1 MITDYSQ
8 AIAEFV
14 SATGCSCDTASALLA
29 AHGWCLQPALAEALG
44 FDAEAAADQER
55 SDRAVAAALE
65 AEGRLQ
71 AEPTDAREF
80 VGRADLDQDFAAAL
94 AAADGGPDVSM
105 REQEQLLLLQ
115 EQSRRDVA
123 IAEREQF
130 DLLRAFEQQKQVM
143 SPGQSQQAVSLSIA
157 AVEVRDFLDSARLPQ
172 FFDSFVAHGYD
183 EMAVVKQMSS
193 EDMDEVG
200 LKGGHKIKFREAL
213 KATEQV
219 AKSELEAPIGGLNG
233 ESSCAAQP
241 SPECVPSASHVSV
254 GIDAVRSDELASS
267 PSPGFSQSVPQGSI
281 DSTPKEALCAE
292 LNGQEP
298 AESPE
303 GGDSHD
309 RGRQGRQ
316 SRGGAEGLLALA
328 RGRTRSQQ
336 RRVIKDGRITFV
348 DE

>member
-1 MITDYSQ
+1 MLADRSQ

-14 SATGCSCDTASALLA
+14 SATGCSCETASALLA

-44 FDAEAAADQER
+44 FDAEAAVDQER

-71 AEPTDAREF
+71 AEPTDARVF
-80 VGRADLDQDFAAAL
+80 VGRADLDRDFAAAL
-94 AAADGGPDVSM
+94 AAADGGPEVSM

-115 EQSRRDVA
+115 EQRRRDDA
-123 IAEREQF
+123 IAEREQL
-130 DLLRAFEQQKQVM
+130 DLLRAFEQQKQVT
-143 SPGQSQQAVSLSIA
+143 SPERSQQAVSLSMA
-157 AVEVRDFLDSARLPQ
+157 ALEVRDFLDSARLSQ

-213 KATEQV
+213 KAMEQV
-219 AKSELEAPIGGLNG
+219 AKSELEAPIGNLSC
-233 ESSCAAQP
+233 ESSRAVQP
-241 SPECVPSASHVSV
+241 SPEGVRFASHVSV
-254 GIDAVRSDELASS
+254 GIDAVRFDELASS
-267 PSPGFSQSVPQGSI
+267 PSPGSSQSVPQGLI
-281 DSTPKEALCAE
+281 DNAPREALCAE
-292 LNGQEP
+292 LSGHEP
-298 AESPE
+298 AESPQ

-316 SRGGAEGLLALA
+316 GRGGAEGLLALA

-336 RRVIKDGRITFV
+336 RRVIKDGKITFV